1 LYRHHR
7 LKFYV
12 LISKDVNAL
21 QRHFNCSN
29 HNKNDLHIVINS
41 LDVDFVIEA
50 EQFCKELNL
59 EYTITESNG
68 KPGRGKNSVL
78 DVFTQSD
85 YEYAVMIDGDDWLTP
100 HGVYYYKK
108 CAELENPPDV
118 LCLTNQ
124 LSLKDGEG
132 IDHLIYA
139 FFTDDPISKIIG
151 DCSLPDRQ
159 LWAGYSYYYINQR
172 EVMNRVVFLS
182 RRAAQ
187 YRFNEDMSIG
197 EDTEHFLRLKH
208 AHFVGDLC
216 MYQKD
221 DRIPTYI
228 YDQRLPGIMRINGRK
243 IDWVKKL
250 NDKFKELQSKGMLYS
265 ELLPYFHLEFEEN
278 YVPDICGLVP
288 PKLEVVINKYIA

>member
-1 LYRHHR
+1 MYRHHK

-21 QRHFNCSN
+21 QRHFTCSN
-29 HNKNDLHIVINS
+29 HNINDLHIVINS
-41 LDVDFVIEA
+41 LDLDFVMQA
-50 EQFCKELNL
+50 EQFCKESNL

-118 LCLTNQ
+118 LCLTSQ
-124 LSLKDGEG
+124 LALYNAGG
-132 IDHLIYA
+132 ITRLIYT
-139 FFTDDPISKIIG
+139 FFTNEPISVIIG
-151 DCSLPDRQ
+151 NCDHPERQ
-159 LWAGYSYYYINQR
+159 LWAGFSYYYINR
-172 EVMNRVVFLS
+172 KEVMNRVVFLS

-187 YRFNEDMSIG
+187 YRFNEDMPIG

-208 AHFVGDLC
+208 AHFTGDLC

-228 YDQRLPGIMRINGRK
+228 YDQRLPGIMRKNGRK
-243 IDWVKKL
+243 IDWVKQL
-250 NDKFKELQSKGMLYS
+250 NDKFKELKSKGMLHS
-265 ELLPYFHLEFEEN
+265 ELLPHFHLELEKN
-278 YVPDICGLVP
+278 YVPDICNLDP
-288 PKLEVVINKYIA
+288 PEIDVVINKYIA